1 MAIFSTLFKANC
13 KFMYNPFSLQGKT
26 VLVTGGAGGIG
37 SEVGRVCSK
46 LGARVILTDIRN
58 DALIGAMN
66 TLSKIDGVNH
76 LAFQADLTDSEAIRS
91 LVESIP
97 QIDGFVCNAGVMKL
111 SFTQFINEDELLR
124 IQKIN
129 LNAPI
134 LLTKTLLKGKRIN
147 KGGSIVFTSS
157 AAGVYRVSM
166 GNAIY
171 ATTKCGIDAFMRTVA
186 LEFGSKGIRCNSVN
200 PGMVETALI
209 SGFTD
214 EQKEKEKMNYPLKR
228 FAKPEDIAVG
238 VAYLLSDASSFVTGT
253 ALKIDGGM
261 TLS

>member
-1 MAIFSTLFKANC
+1 MN
-13 KFMYNPFSLQGKT
+13 YNPYSLDGKT
-26 VLVTGGAGGIG
+26 ILITGGAGGIG
-37 SEVGRVCSK
+37 SEVARVCAK
-46 LGARVILTDIRN
+46 LGARIILTDIRE
-58 DALIGAMN
+58 DALSIA
-66 TLSKIDGVNH
+66 LSSLTSGEEPIAIK
-76 LAFQADLTDSEAIRS
+76 ADLTDASELQS
-91 LVESIP
+91 LIDQIP
-97 QIDGFVCNAGVMKL
+97 DIDGFVCNAGVMKL
-111 SFTQFINEDELLR
+111 VLTQFITEEELTR

-134 LLTKTLLKGKRIN
+134 LLTKALLKKKKIR
-147 KGGSIVFTSS
+147 KGGSIVFTAS

-186 LEFGSKGIRCNSVN
+186 LECGPKGIRCNSVN

-209 SGFTD
+209 GSFTE
-214 EQKEKEKMNYPLKR
+214 EQKKKEMQNYPLRR
-228 FAKPEDIAVG
+228 FAKPEDIALG
-238 VAYLLSDASSFVTGT
+238 IAYLLSDASSFVTGT

>member
-1 MAIFSTLFKANC
+1 ME
-13 KFMYNPFSLQGKT
+13 YNPYSLEGKT
-26 VLVTGGAGGIG
+26 ILVTGGAGGIG

-46 LGARVILTDIRN
+46 LGARIILTDIRE
-58 DALIGAMN
+58 DALQTA
-66 TLSKIDGVNH
+66 LSLLVNVDGGEH
-76 LAFQADLTDSEAIRS
+76 MAIKADLTNADELNA
-91 LVESIP
+91 LVEQIP
-97 QIDGFVCNAGVMKL
+97 EIDGFVCNAGVMKL
-111 SFTQFINEDELLR
+111 VLTQFITEIELTR
-124 IQKIN
+124 IQSIN

-134 LLTKTLLKGKRIN
+134 LLTKALLKKKKVKKR
-147 KGGSIVFTSS
+147 GSIVFTAS

-186 LEFGSKGIRCNSVN
+186 LECGPRGIRCNSVN

-209 SGFTD
+209 DGFTE
-214 EQKEKEKMNYPLKR
+214 EQKEKEMQNYPLRR
-228 FAKPEDIAVG
+228 FAKPEDIALG

>member
-1 MAIFSTLFKANC
+1 ME
-13 KFMYNPFSLQGKT
+13 YNPFSLEGKT
-26 VLVTGGAGGIG
+26 ILVTGGAGGIG

-46 LGARVILTDIRN
+46 QGARIILTDIRE
-58 DALIGAMN
+58 DALQAA
-66 TLSKIDGVNH
+66 LSSLVKVDDGEH
-76 LAFQADLTDSEAIRS
+76 LAVKADLTNADELNA
-91 LVESIP
+91 LVDQIP
-97 QIDGFVCNAGVMKL
+97 VIDGFVCNAGVMKL
-111 SFTQFINEDELLR
+111 VLTQFITEEELTR
-124 IQKIN
+124 IQSIN

-134 LLTKTLLKGKRIN
+134 LLTKALLKKKKIR
-147 KGGSIVFTSS
+147 KGGSIVFTAS

-186 LEFGSKGIRCNSVN
+186 LEYGPKGIRCNSVN

-209 SGFTD
+209 GSFTE
-214 EQKEKEKMNYPLKR
+214 EQKEKEMQNYPLRR
-228 FAKPEDIAVG
+228 FAKPEDIAQG
-238 VAYLLSDASSFVTGT
+238 IAFLLSDASSFVTGT